1 MSEQNVKNVPGIG
14 RVISK
19 KLTSIDRATP
29 NIIAFESRLVTIEQ
43 QVNNID
49 LASKLDINDF
59 NGNNILNNLITVDGT
74 GSGLDADMLDGHEAT
89 YFAPNAHDHDSRY
102 YEKSIADSTFLG
114 THDKADDSTLFD
126 GNAVSFFAPQAT
138 TYTKTEVDNL
148 IDNTG
153 FTESL
158 ATDGWCELP
167 NGLIMQWGKALNQ
180 KTPTVNFPKIFPHAC
195 LNCQVSQF
203 WNASDSKYT
212 ARVRSVSTSTAQF
225 EWGDIYPTG
234 ADLFWFAIGY

>member
-1 MSEQNVKNVPGIG
+1 MSEQDVKNVPGIG

-29 NIIAFESRLVTIEQ
+29 NMIAFESRLVTIEQ

-49 LASKLDINDF
+49 LASKLDVIDF
-59 NGNNILNNLITVDGT
+59 NGTNILAELITVDGT
-74 GSGLDADMLDGHEAT
+74 GSGLDADMLDGQHAS

-138 TYTKTEVDNL
+138 TYNKTEVDNL
-148 IDNTG
+148 IDANG

-158 ATDGWCELP
+158 ATDGWCIMP
-167 NGLIMQWGKALNQ
+167 NGLIMQWGYAISTTDNAE
-180 KTPTVNFPKIFPHAC
+180 TFSFPRIFDNDCFNLQISRIGSNTNNTLPIGST
-195 LNCQVSQF
+195 N
-203 WNASDSKYT
+203 
-212 ARVRSVSTSTAQF
+212 TSTFVIDRVAGSGGSQPF
-225 EWGDIYPTG
+225 FY
-234 ADLFWFAIGY
+234 FAIGY